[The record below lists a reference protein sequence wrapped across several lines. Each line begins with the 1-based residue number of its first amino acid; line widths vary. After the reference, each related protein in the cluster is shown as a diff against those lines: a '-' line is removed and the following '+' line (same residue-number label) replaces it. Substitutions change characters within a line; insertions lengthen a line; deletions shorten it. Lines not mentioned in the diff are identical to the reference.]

1 MCPCALRRVGPG
13 RAMVIFQCYLGQR
26 IVTFTGIIK
35 GGCCRAWRSTCY
47 SKIRIFAQVRKF
59 IFPCQILTRREAVNS
74 SHEEKYVYIRTSAL
88 EQRLQRLLRPQHAT
102 SLPRIWFHI
111 NLK

>member
-1 MCPCALRRVGPG
+1 MCPCARAPRRAGPG
-13 RAMVIFQCYLGQR
+13 MVIFQCYLGQR

-59 IFPCQILTRREAVNS
+59 IFPCQILTRRKGVDS